1 MTKILIAEDD
11 FLFATFLETEL
22 NTLNKYHVV
31 KVAKTVSD
39 AINNINQLLPEIA
52 VVDLKLQGQGTGI
65 DLAILLSD
73 YNIPVIFMTNSLEK
87 EVYDSTKLIGQ
98 HAYLVKPFHIL
109 TLDSAIQNLIMLKD
123 LNKSG
128 GHLIYRDGPV
138 KKMLPFK
145 DIKYLESE
153 GNYSTVFMD
162 NKKFT
167 YKLSLTKM
175 LKDLDPEIF
184 FQIHKKCIVNKNYI
198 ISIDFKKKYSGY
210 WKYAIYIG

>member
-1 MTKILIAEDD
+1 
-11 FLFATFLETEL
+11 
-22 NTLNKYHVV
+22 
-31 KVAKTVSD
+31 
-39 AINNINQLLPEIA
+39 
-52 VVDLKLQGQGTGI
+52 
-65 DLAILLSD
+65 
-73 YNIPVIFMTNSLEK
+73 
-87 EVYDSTKLIGQ
+87 
-98 HAYLVKPFHIL
+98 
-109 TLDSAIQNLIMLKD
+109 MLKD

-198 ISIDFKKKYSGY
+198 ISIDFKKNIVDIGNTQYTLGRVYRAQAQKYF
-210 WKYAIYIG
+210 KH